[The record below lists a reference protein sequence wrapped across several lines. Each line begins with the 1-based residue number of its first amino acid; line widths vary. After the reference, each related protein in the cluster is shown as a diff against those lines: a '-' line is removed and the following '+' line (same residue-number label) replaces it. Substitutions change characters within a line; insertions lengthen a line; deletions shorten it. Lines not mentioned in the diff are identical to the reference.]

1 MGFRASP
8 SEAVMWRDGD
18 LLFAF
23 HTDFEFSAV
32 DSPIFRAPMAAPV
45 HVHVRHTALWQLDF
59 RVDAP
64 LQVVLWRPGRRPVR
78 TTVPAPVS
86 WSAEARRFQ
95 GLFGERYPGTWVPVP
110 CAYAD
115 VPHLCLCPAEDELR
129 TVLLE
134 TFVQGRL
141 QGACHIVHAK
151 ADADTCR
158 ILADRVGEP
167 CGLAELRNGDI
178 VRFPRQDA
186 HASSVVAPVSAL
198 TLLCLGLGV
207 RSFAS
212 SGSLL
217 ALGVALRLTLLPMV
231 GAVPASSALNFYWCP
246 FRGQHGPL
254 SSPPWRRLAW
264 LLTARAW
271 LKGCPVTP
279 LLLSIPAHI
288 GSWLLVCLA
297 WRQLSWQPCRD
308 HG

>member
-1 MGFRASP
+1 
-8 SEAVMWRDGD
+8 MWRDGD
-18 LLFAF
+18 LLLAF

-95 GLFGERYPGTWVPVP
+95 GLFGERYPGTWVPVVP
-110 CAYAD
+110 VPWAYAD

-158 ILADRVGEP
+158 ILADRVDEP
-167 CGLAELRNGDI
+167 CSLAELRNGDI

-254 SSPPWRRLAW
+254 SSPLGDDSLGYSLRELGS
-264 LLTARAW
+264 
-271 LKGCPVTP
+271 KVVP
-279 LLLSIPAHI
+279 LRPAPIDSAHI